1 MLRRPYSGEAEAL
14 GRWTCRLRLGCR
26 SLVFALV
33 VLRAVEAELKA
44 RSFAFESEAVEEAV
58 GSALSLRVGLE
69 VLRAEVE
76 EVR

>member
-44 RSFAFESEAVEEAV
+44 RSFAFESEAV